1 MFSSYVG
8 HGFAYCTGLP
18 KKTYQKYRSLDAILG
33 SSLRAPTKFCRTR
46 LSSLDRLSLKLI
58 ADLGLLTVKLSVDHL
73 GLILSVTLDPALPLS
88 LLALILWLSL
98 GMSLRREL
106 MQECAHQV
114 RPLQCQP
121 PMLSMMLIS

>member
-1 MFSSYVG
+1 MFSSCVG
-8 HGFAYCTGLP
+8 YGFAYCTGLP
-18 KKTYQKYRSLDAILG
+18 KNILG

-58 ADLGLLTVKLSVDHL
+58 ADLGLL
-73 GLILSVTLDPALPLS
+73 SVTLDPALPLS
-88 LLALILWLSL
+88 LLALTLWLSL